1 MDYIP
6 ESPVLRSLRTWSN
19 QIPYPILDALISTN
33 LLMRRKSMKNLFANA
48 YNGLTVLVTG
58 HTGFKGSW
66 LTTWLIQLGAHVVGY
81 SLAEPPTRPSNFEA
95 MALGEYIQDIRG
107 DIRDFPSVQSLFT
120 EYRPDII
127 FHLAAQ
133 PIVLHSIARPKLTI
147 DTNAGGTVNVL
158 EAMRTTGAGRALVS
172 ITTDKVYENREWL
185 WGYRE
190 TDRLG
195 GHDPYSASKAM
206 AELAIKSYRESFFP
220 PARYQDHGV
229 AVASVRAGNVIG
241 GGDFADFR
249 LVPDCMR
256 ALMAGDAI
264 GIRNPLSI
272 RPWQHVLEPLS
283 GYLWLGAKLL
293 QEGPAFAEAWN
304 FGPKEQRGVPARQ
317 LAEKLVELWGKGSWE
332 HTDPGY
338 AKVETGQLRLSWE
351 KAVSQL
357 GWQPVYTWKEAL
369 AEITDWFKAFQNAAE
384 SGVDMYDVARQHIAS
399 YVQRAQEQRLPWS
412 T

>member
-1 MDYIP
+1 M
-6 ESPVLRSLRTWSN
+6 E
-19 QIPYPILDALISTN
+19 N
-33 LLMRRKSMKNLFANA
+33 LLAGA
-48 YNGLTVLVTG
+48 YKGRSVLVTG

-66 LTTWLIQLGAHVVGY
+66 LTTWLLELGADVVGY
-81 SLAEPPTRPSNFEA
+81 SLEQAPTDPSNFVISDLA
-95 MALGEYIQDIRG
+95 RHITDVRG
-107 DIRDFPSVQSLFT
+107 DIRDYDAFHETVANC
-120 EYRPDII
+120 RPEII

-133 PIVLHSIARPKLTI
+133 PIVLHSISRPKLTI

-158 EAMRTTGAGRALVS
+158 EAVRRLDTVRALVS
-172 ITTDKVYENREWL
+172 ITTDKVYENLEWL

-190 TDRLG
+190 SDLLG

-206 AELAIKSYRESFFP
+206 AEMAIAAYRHSFFP
-220 PARYQDHGV
+220 PERYGEHGV

-256 ALMAGDAI
+256 ALMSGEPI
-264 GIRNPLSI
+264 GIRNPFSI

-293 QEGPAFAEAWN
+293 QNGPEFGEAWN
-304 FGPKEQRGVPARQ
+304 FGPREQQGVPAQ
-317 LAEKLVELWGKGSWE
+317 LLAEKLIELWQDGSWI

-351 KAVSQL
+351 KAMARL
-357 GWQPVYTWKEAL
+357 GWQPVYTWDEAL
-369 AEITDWFKAFQNAAE
+369 GEIVDWFKAYQRSLAE
-384 SGVDMYDVARQHIAS
+384 PVDMHDVARRHIVA
-399 YVQRAQEQRLPWS
+399 YAGRARAMNLAWA
-412 T
+412 